1 MNQSPKDHRLKLIQT
16 LGLHDLVQER
26 DKKSD
31 ERRTGQI
38 KLRNTKI
45 TDTIEES
52 PRTTGGFVPLFL
64 TQNLCLHKFLICGPQ
79 EQILEGELNEEN
91 KNVQEVRW
99 FGVVISYLWVYYTFL
114 FAPGYFR
121 VNHLA

>member
-38 KLRNTKI
+38 KPRNTKI

-52 PRTTGGFVPLFL
+52 PRTTGGFMPPFP

-79 EQILEGELNEEN
+79 EQTLEGELNEEN

-99 FGVVISYLWVYYTFL
+99 FGVAISYLWVYYTFP
-114 FAPGYFR
+114 FCPWIF
-121 VNHLA
+121 